1 MKAAIGCR
9 NICFVW
15 LFWLVFPTEITV
27 ILPRHSGLY
36 RINLS
41 YLLKHLS
48 LNLSFFGQEG
58 KPGIARLIFPSS
70 ISSRRFF
77 IHCLRFWLLVS
88 QNCCGN
94 FSSTP
99 LITAIANSKQHKSTS
114 YKTIEN
120 FKTHAP
126 FAYHVND
133 LKMCRL
139 YFVQKDRW
147 YSNKI
152 QDSGCTSYSCVFR
165 RWSSSSLF

>member
-1 MKAAIGCR
+1 MQSFIQCLSMTLESASYR
-9 NICFVW
+9 NNKRTISM
-15 LFWLVFPTEITV
+15 LQDYISLVQS
-27 ILPRHSGLY
+27 H
-36 RINLS
+36 
-41 YLLKHLS
+41 LLKQS
-48 LNLSFFGQEG
+48 YSNLLIFGQEG

-70 ISSRRFF
+70 ISWRRFF

-165 RWSSSSLF
+165 RWRRSSSVF